1 MNRTR
6 PLIKKILYAFPK
18 RIRDASPREINVVE
32 ISEAKSKRLNRIY
45 RKKNEPANVLS
56 FRYGSKYGE
65 ILISPDVVRK
75 ESHAAG
81 NSYRFQR
88 AWMIV
93 HGMLHLAGVHHEKSR
108 REARRA
114 EKIEKGVLK
123 KLLGA

>member
-6 PLIKKILYAFPK
+6 PLIKKILCAFPK
-18 RIRDASPREINVVE
+18 RIRNASLWEITVVV

-56 FRYGSKYGE
+56 FRYGPKYGE
-65 ILISPDVVRK
+65 ILISPDVIRK
-75 ESHAAG
+75 EARAAG

-88 AWMIV
+88 VWMIV

-108 REARRA
+108 NAARHFAQIEQRVLQ
-114 EKIEKGVLK
+114 KIF
-123 KLLGA
+123 